1 MNVAFIYSSLSLACP
16 LCTVALALGFRFK
29 EQPALH
35 SVSALRSLVVGQRAL
50 HSALTFV
57 YALGK
62 PLPIPAES
70 FRSAR

>member
-1 MNVAFIYSSLSLACP
+1 MSVTSIYSSLRLACP

-35 SVSALRSLVVGQRAL
+35 SVSALRSLVIGRRAL

-70 FRSAR
+70 FRPAR